1 MAAPTSPGGTSSPVT
16 TTARSGCLPPPAG
29 WLLLVDEGPGETWLY
44 LPEEDHPSA
53 VLDAFLGRRGRTDFA
68 RARRRSGIGSLAS
81 LGLLLGLFLIIYGSA
96 LDLGSPGQLA
106 GVRFGLL
113 VLRCDCP
120 SGDYR
125 ARLPVPCKHAALA
138 ARRLEREGLARWDED
153 LGGWS
158 PRRRPT
164 PRARA
169 V

>member
-1 MAAPTSPGGTSSPVT
+1 MAKRADQSIADRRPVVLVRADAPENHAAYAIACE
-16 TTARSGCLPPPAG
+16 ARGLREGHRARALDDGS
-29 WLLLVDEGPGETWLY
+29 LLVKASSGD
-44 LPEEDHPSA
+44 
-53 VLDAFLGRRGRTDFA
+53 GRYRVRV
-68 RARRRSGIGSLAS
+68 
-81 LGLLLGLFLIIYGSA
+81 
-96 LDLGSPGQLA
+96 A
-106 GVRFGLL
+106 GVRDGLL

-158 PRRRPT
+158 PRRRPSA
-164 PRARA
+164 RARA